1 MSAKNNQPRKMNL
14 LVCGS
19 KQFEDKAF
27 VFGMLNNLFVQ
38 TGGGISTLSTSRFS
52 GACQYAR
59 EWLEIQNSTLP
70 ADAKIEHKDCTFD
83 MHLAK
88 QNLSFYEEADLPEV
102 VIQHDPFFQEGKE
115 KLISSGINAVIG
127 FPNSE
132 GEMGPATN
140 NIRRFA
146 ELSGIIGFIN
156 GVEAYDMLKDFR
168 EQEKQAPV
176 VKKDGLQ
183 NQHGMKR

>member
-1 MSAKNNQPRKMNL
+1 MSAKNNHPRKIKL

-38 TGGGISTLSTSRFS
+38 TGGGISTLYTSKFA

-59 EWLEIQNSTLP
+59 EWLEIQNSKLP
-70 ADAKIEHKDCTFD
+70 SDAKIEHEDCTFD

-88 QNLSFYEEADLPEV
+88 QNLSFYEEADLPEA
-102 VIQHDPFFQEGKE
+102 VIQNDPFFQEGKE
-115 KLISSGINAVIG
+115 KLQGSGINAVMG
-127 FPNSE
+127 FPNGE

-140 NIRRFA
+140 NIKRFSS
-146 ELSGIIGFIN
+146 LSGVPFLN
-156 GVEAYDMLKDFR
+156 AVEAYDLIKDAQVI
-168 EQEKQAPV
+168 QEQAPV

>member
-1 MSAKNNQPRKMNL
+1 MSAKKNSPRKINI

-27 VFGMLNNLFVQ
+27 VFGMLNNLFIQ
-38 TGGGISTLSTSRFS
+38 TGGGISTISTSKFS

-59 EWLEIQNSTLP
+59 EWLEIQNSNLP
-70 ADAKIEHKDCTFD
+70 SDAKIEHQDCTFD

-88 QNLSFYEEADLPEV
+88 QNVSFYEEADLPEV
-102 VIQHDPFFQEGKE
+102 VIQNDPFFQEGKE
-115 KLISSGINAVIG
+115 KLITSGINAVVA

-146 ELSGIIGFIN
+146 DLSDIAFIN
-156 GVEAYDMLKDFR
+156 GIDAYNLLKDFR
-168 EQEKQAPV
+168 EKPQEAPS

-183 NQHGMKR
+183 NQHGMKK